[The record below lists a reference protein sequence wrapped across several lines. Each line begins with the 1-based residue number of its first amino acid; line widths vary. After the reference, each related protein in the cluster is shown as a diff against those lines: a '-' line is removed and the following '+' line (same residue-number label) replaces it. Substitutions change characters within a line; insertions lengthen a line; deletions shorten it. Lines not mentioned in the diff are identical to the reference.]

1 MWLVQLEFRDKNCF
15 NIVIMTCYLPLDLAP
30 CPLEGPA
37 IAPYPLKTQTHSN
50 YTGKKQKQKNN
61 NNNIRITHT
70 KIVYL
75 V

>member
-37 IAPYPLKTQTHSN
+37 IAPYPLKTQTH
-50 YTGKKQKQKNN
+50 KIQIIQEKQKKTTYALHTQK
-61 NNNIRITHT
+61 
-70 KIVYL
+70 
-75 V
+75 